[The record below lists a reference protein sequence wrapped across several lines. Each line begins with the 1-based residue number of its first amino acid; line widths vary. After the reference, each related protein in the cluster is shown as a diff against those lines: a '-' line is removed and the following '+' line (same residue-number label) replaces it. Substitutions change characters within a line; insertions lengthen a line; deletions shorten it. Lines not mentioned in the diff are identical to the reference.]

1 MGLTILGL
9 GTALP
14 PHSMSQTQAV
24 ELAQHVCCQTEDQAR
39 LLRVLYRRSG
49 VKNRY
54 TFLHH
59 EIALN
64 WNSARGEENG
74 GPRTLTHGPTTNERM
89 QWYADHAP
97 PLALRASHDALE
109 RAELPARDVTHL
121 VTVSCTGFMAP
132 GIDLELI
139 RKLGLPATVERTH
152 VGFMGCHGA
161 LNGLR
166 VARGLVAADPG
177 VRVLLCAVELCTLH
191 FCTSWDANRVV
202 GNAIFGDGAAA
213 LVGSQSNGDEDWTVA
228 ACGSCVIAD
237 SEDAMGWVIGDHG
250 FEMFLSPRVPELIE
264 KQLHPWLT
272 QWLGRQGM
280 TLDQIQSW
288 AIHPG
293 GPRILSAVEHAL
305 SLERSATEVSR
316 DVLRE
321 CGNMSSPTV
330 LFILD
335 RLRQADAP
343 RPCVALGFGPGLVAE
358 AALVI

>member
-1 MGLTILGL
+1 LF
-9 GTALP
+9 
-14 PHSMSQTQAV
+14 
-24 ELAQHVCCQTEDQAR
+24 
-39 LLRVLYRRSG
+39 RRAG
-49 VKNRY
+49 VNNRY
-54 TFLHH
+54 TFQPHDV
-59 EIALN
+59 
-64 WNSARGEENG
+64 ARGWNAASG
-74 GPRTLTHGPTTNERM
+74 DDGAGPRTLTHGPSTNERM

-97 PLALRASHDALE
+97 PLAFRASGDALE

-132 GIDLELI
+132 GIDLQLI
-139 RKLGLPATVERTH
+139 RRLGLPGTVERVH

-177 VRVLLCAVELCTLH
+177 ARVLLCAVELCSLH
-191 FCTSWDANRVV
+191 FCTFWDANRSV

-213 LVGSQSNGDEDWTVA
+213 LVAAASSGEGDWTVS
-228 ACGSCVIAD
+228 ACGSCVIPD

-264 KQLHPWLT
+264 KQLRPWLT
-272 QWLGRQGM
+272 GWLARQG
-280 TLDQIQSW
+280 LKLEQIGSW

-293 GPRILSAVEHAL
+293 GPRILTSVEQAL
-305 SLERSATEVSR
+305 SLDRSATEVSR
-316 DVLRE
+316 QVLSE

-335 RLRQADAP
+335 RLRKADAR

-358 AALVI
+358 AALVL

>member
-1 MGLTILGL
+1 
-9 GTALP
+9 
-14 PHSMSQTQAV
+14 MSQTQAV
-24 ELAQHVCCQTEDQAR
+24 ELAQQVCCQTEEQAR

-59 EIALN
+59 EIALH

-74 GPRTLTHGPTTNERM
+74 AARTLTHGPTTNERM

-109 RAELPARDVTHL
+109 RAELSPRDVTHL

-132 GIDLELI
+132 GIDLQLI
-139 RKLGLPATVERTH
+139 RKLGLPATVQRTH

-166 VARGLVAADPG
+166 VARGLMAADPG
-177 VRVLLCAVELCTLH
+177 ARVLLCAVEICSLH
-191 FCTSWDANRVV
+191 FCSSWDANRVV

-213 LVGSQSNGDEDWTVA
+213 LVGSASSGLPDWTVA
-228 ACGSCVIAD
+228 ACGSCVIPD

-264 KQLHPWLT
+264 KELHPWLSA
-272 QWLGRQGM
+272 WLGSQG
-280 TLDQIQSW
+280 LALEQIQSW

-293 GPRILSAVEHAL
+293 GPRILTAVENAL
-305 SLERSATEVSR
+305 SLDRSATEVSR
-316 DVLRE
+316 EVLSE

-335 RLRQADAP
+335 RLRQMDAP

-358 AALVI
+358 AALVV